1 MSEKYFLQK
10 CIVAAEDA
18 KGSYTMMS
26 QLDVDSQTKQAYEGM
41 ANEISKQLNRAAH
54 AKHTKAYLQVL

>member
-41 ANEISKQLNRAAH
+41 ANEISKQLVFLNER
-54 AKHTKAYLQVL
+54 TKKLQQS

>member
-26 QLDVDSQTKQAYEGM
+26 QLDVDSETKQAYEGM
-41 ANEISKQLNRAAH
+41 ANEISRHLVFLNERTE
-54 AKHTKAYLQVL
+54 KLQQS